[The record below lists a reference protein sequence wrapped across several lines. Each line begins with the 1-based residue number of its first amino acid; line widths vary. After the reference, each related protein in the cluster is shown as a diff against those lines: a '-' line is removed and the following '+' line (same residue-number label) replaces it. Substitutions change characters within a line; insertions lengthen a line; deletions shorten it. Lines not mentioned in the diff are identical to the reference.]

1 MLSHAVPNLRR
12 DALQAEIVH
21 YLAAHREAFPDA
33 LLLAAVTDEPGRTGA
48 QEGGV
53 SEPSAWPARE
63 MLAGIAEVS
72 LSAATRA
79 RHLTLRPPTV
89 RWAAMAG
96 KCAALRVQLPTFLHC

>member
-89 RWAAMAG
+89 RWAVMAG